1 LELNDPGGV
10 MNYKTLLVKDT
21 GGGLIVTINRPSAR
35 NSLNTTMLAELN
47 QVLDM
52 AEQNPDCRFVAL
64 QGQQGMFC
72 TGMDFQEVSE
82 SDAAGEIERLAAQS
96 GKDLAA
102 NPFMAILKR
111 FTLSPK
117 IIVTLIDGV
126 VMAGGVGFVAASDL
140 AIATPRSSFTVSE
153 ALWGLLPA
161 VVAPFLVRRV
171 GFQAAYRMALTTATV
186 TAARAA
192 DIALVDEVC
201 DDPRDCLHRLWL
213 RLSKLKES
221 TVGNL
226 KRYFRDMW
234 IVDEAMET
242 RAVSEISNLLAQP
255 EVLENIINF
264 AKYKRLPWEN

>member
-1 LELNDPGGV
+1 MD
-10 MNYKTLLVKDT
+10 YKTIIVKESM
-21 GGGLIVTINRPSAR
+21 GGLIVTIDRVSAR
-35 NSLNTTMLAELN
+35 NSLNTMMLAELN
-47 QVLDM
+47 HVLDL
-52 AEQNPDCRFVAL
+52 AEQDPGCGFVAL
-64 QGQQGMFC
+64 QGQQGIFC

-96 GKDLAA
+96 GQDLTA

-117 IIVTLIDGV
+117 IIIALVDGV

-171 GFQAAYRMALTTATV
+171 GFQAAYRMALSTATV
-186 TAARAA
+186 TAARAES
-192 DIALVDEVC
+192 IALVDDVC
-201 DDPRDCLHRLWL
+201 DDPLDCLHRYVL

-234 IVDEAMET
+234 FVDEKMET
-242 RAVSEISNLLAQP
+242 RAVSEISHLLTQP
-255 EVLENIINF
+255 DVLETIVNYVKF
-264 AKYKRLPWEN
+264 KRLPWEH